1 MEVYLIRI
9 GIATLEEGSPL
20 IRSWLLGN
28 ELLGGQV
35 AVTGRKGHRQG
46 GGGVDRRSS
55 SSSSSS
61 SSRDSR
67 GSGSP
72 GSRGLK
78 RRRDLSRSPLCSSRP
93 PRTNASTL
101 RCGSR
106 SSEA

>member
-46 GGGVDRRSS
+46 GGGVDRRSGGAS

-61 SSRDSR
+61 SIPR
-67 GSGSP
+67 G
-72 GSRGLK
+72 
-78 RRRDLSRSPLCSSRP
+78 
-93 PRTNASTL
+93 
-101 RCGSR
+101 
-106 SSEA
+106 